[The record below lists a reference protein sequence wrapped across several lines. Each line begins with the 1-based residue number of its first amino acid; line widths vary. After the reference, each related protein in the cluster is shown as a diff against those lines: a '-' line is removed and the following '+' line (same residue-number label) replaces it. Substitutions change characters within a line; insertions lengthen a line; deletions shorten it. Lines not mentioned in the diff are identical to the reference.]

1 MYNKIEKD
9 QPGET
14 KEIVPGVSI
23 AMKFNLMYKK
33 QKVFLALS
41 NQFRVKAMQ
50 TIYPSCFR

>member
-23 AMKFNLMYKK
+23 ATKFNLMYKK